1 MKKDET
7 HKQVIFSDK
16 KIKVYEKIIKEE
28 TAEKKRELNRTLDNK
43 VDEVFDKK
51 YQLFLKD
58 IKVKKDLETL
68 KKATEDLTNF
78 ERSIENKLQALK
90 DVVKSQAKK
99 VETICERQCKINGW
113 DVYFGNYDNDF
124 HDFNSKL
131 EKICREELT
140 KQFRKSTKEGQELD
154 AIDGKVKNLLLT
166 LSYPNLTAKAVDL
179 NEALKNG
186 SSMLTIALNPNT
198 LKRIEN

>member
-1 MKKDET
+1 MKKEDT

-28 TAEKKRELNRTLDNK
+28 TAEKKRELNRALDNK

-58 IKVKKDLETL
+58 IKVKKDLEAL
-68 KKATEDLTNF
+68 KKATVELKNF
-78 ERSIENKLQALK
+78 ERSIENKLEALK
-90 DVVKSQAKK
+90 DAVKSQAKK
-99 VETICERQCKINGW
+99 VQVICERQAKIN
-113 DVYFGNYDNDF
+113 DFDEYFGYNEDF
-124 HDFNSKL
+124 DDFNKKL
-131 EKICREELT
+131 VKICRSELI
-140 KQFRKSTKEGQELD
+140 KQLRKSTKEGEELD

>member
-1 MKKDET
+1 MSKDT

-28 TAEKKRELNRTLDNK
+28 TAEKKRELNRALDNK

-58 IKVKKDLETL
+58 IKVKKDLEAL
-68 KKATEDLTNF
+68 KKATIELKNF
-78 ERSIENKLQALK
+78 ERSIENKLEALK
-90 DVVKSQAKK
+90 DAVKSQAKK
-99 VETICERQCKINGW
+99 VQVICERQAKIN
-113 DVYFGNYDNDF
+113 DFDEYFGYNEDF
-124 HDFNSKL
+124 DDFNKKL
-131 EKICREELT
+131 EKICRSELI
-140 KQFRKSTKEGQELD
+140 KQFRKSTKEGEELD

-186 SSMLTIALNPNT
+186 SSMLTIALNPDT
-198 LKRIEN
+198 LKRLEN